1 MLAPACLLPG
11 ALPDLFA
18 QVSYSGKI
26 TLADRYGLM
35 AALLEESISEEDR
48 ELIDRILRAVL
59 RRRLK
64 VVDELSSVFT
74 LQIYNLDTKIQAL
87 FLRCCA

>member
-1 MLAPACLLPG
+1 MLAPVSLLPG
-11 ALPDLFA
+11 TLPELFA

-35 AALLEESISEEDR
+35 AALLEEPISEEDR
-48 ELIDRILRAVL
+48 ELIDRILRAVR

-64 VVDELSSVFT
+64 VVDELSSVFI
-74 LQIYNLDTKIQAL
+74 LQTQNLDTKIQAL
-87 FLRCCA
+87 FLQCCA

>member
-11 ALPDLFA
+11 TLPELFA

-48 ELIDRILRAVL
+48 ELIDRILRAVH
-59 RRRLK
+59 RRRLT

-74 LQIYNLDTKIQAL
+74 LQTQNLDTKIQAL

>member
-1 MLAPACLLPG
+1 MLAPVCLLPG

-48 ELIDRILRAVL
+48 ELIDRILRAV
-59 RRRLK
+59 RRKRLK

-74 LQIYNLDTKIQAL
+74 LQIHSLDTKIQAL